1 MATETVAKPRTSAR
15 VHVQKFGT
23 FLSGMIMPNIGAFI
37 AWGIITALFIEKGW
51 LPVPQLGG
59 FGETGGKPNIGLVGP
74 MITYLLPLLIG
85 YTGGKMVYDVRGGV
99 VGAIGTMGVIV
110 GAGIPMF
117 IGAMI
122 MGPLG
127 GWTMKKIDSI
137 WDGKIR
143 PGFEMLVNNFSAGIW
158 GALLALLGFYGISP
172 VVTAFS
178 EAAGNFVK
186 FLVSNGLLP
195 LTSIFIEPAKV
206 LFLNNAINHGVL
218 TPLGVQQSL
227 EQGKSILFLL
237 EANPGPGLGILLAY
251 MFFGRGAAKAS
262 APGAAIIQFLGGIHE
277 IYFPYVLMRPL
288 LILGAIAGGM
298 TGIATLAIT
307 NSGLVAPAAPGSIFA
322 VLAQTSRD
330 SYFGVILSV
339 VLAAT
344 VSFLVSSVILRTT
357 KHSDEVDLGDATSRM
372 EAMKGKKSSVAST
385 LTGAGTGAGAAGQ
398 GGVGVLAGPVRN
410 IVFACDAG
418 MGSSAMGASVLRNK
432 IKAAGFPDVKVT
444 NASIANL
451 TDTYD
456 VVITHQDLTERAK
469 PATSSAVHY
478 SVDNFMSS
486 PRYDEIVE
494 LVRES
499 NTEGAAATEGPDAG
513 AGTPG
518 GASASGPAMAA
529 GAATAAT
536 HGAHAANAPVDAA
549 PAATAPAGGE
559 VLARESVVLNG
570 SATTRDAA
578 IDEAGRLLLAR
589 GAVDEGY
596 IAAMHERE
604 ASVST
609 YMGSFLAIP
618 HGTNAAKDHIRKSA
632 VSVIRY
638 PEGIDWNGKEVKF
651 VVGVAG
657 INNEHLHILSSIAK
671 VFTNKEQVAR
681 LEAAT
686 SEDEVL
692 ELFGKVNA

>member
-74 MITYLLPLLIG
+74 MINYLLPLLIG

-172 VVTAFS
+172 LVTAFS
-178 EAAGNFVK
+178 EQAGKFVE
-186 FLVSNGLLP
+186 FLVQNGLLP

-237 EANPGPGLGILLAY
+237 EANPGPGLGLLLAY

-288 LILGAIAGGM
+288 LILGTIAGGM
-298 TGIATLAIT
+298 TGIATLAVT

-339 VLAAT
+339 VLAAA

-357 KHSDEVDLGDATSRM
+357 KHSDEADLGDATSRM
-372 EAMKGKKSSVAST
+372 EAMKGRKSSVAST
-385 LTGAGTGAGAAGQ
+385 LTGAGAGTAAGAAAAGH
-398 GGVGVLAGPVRN
+398 GGVAVLERPVQN

-451 TDTYD
+451 SDTYD
-456 VVITHQDLTERAK
+456 VVVTHQDLTERAK

-478 SVDNFMSS
+478 SVDNFMNS

-499 NTEGAAATEGPDAG
+499 NTEGGTADAG
-513 AGTPG
+513 T
-518 GASASGPAMAA
+518 
-529 GAATAAT
+529 T
-536 HGAHAANAPVDAA
+536 HGAHAADAPVDAKPAAAAASGDAA
-549 PAATAPAGGE
+549 PAAGVSANGSSE
-559 VLARESVVLNG
+559 ILARESVILTG

-604 ASVST
+604 ESVST

-638 PEGIDWNGKEVKF
+638 PEGIDWNGKQVKF

-692 ELFGKVNA
+692 DLFGKVNA